1 MKSKDIVALVERL
14 FSEHI
19 DPLFELVDVEFS
31 SGRNGVAL
39 RLFVDKPG
47 GITIDDCQRISEILG
62 ERLDEIDPIPTA
74 YQFEVSSPGLDRP
87 LTKLHHF
94 QRAVGNQVRVRT
106 YGPIEGRRN
115 FKGELVQVDG
125 ETLHI
130 EIDGILYM
138 VPLEQVAKANLV
150 YEF

>member
-1 MKSKDIVALVERL
+1 M
-14 FSEHI
+14 
-19 DPLFELVDVEFS
+19 
-31 SGRNGVAL
+31 
-39 RLFVDKPG
+39 
-47 GITIDDCQRISEILG
+47 ITRIRGSWEK
-62 ERLDEIDPIPTA
+62 RLDESDPIPTIPI
-74 YQFEVSSPGLDRP
+74 QVLTGLDRP

>member
-1 MKSKDIVALVERL
+1 M
-14 FSEHI
+14 
-19 DPLFELVDVEFS
+19 
-31 SGRNGVAL
+31 AL